1 MEEVRRQTV
10 KTEKFEMDCALFGSG
25 SRYLVIIPG
34 VSVKSVMLSAEAVA
48 AAYARFAEKY
58 TVCLFDRKRDIQ
70 SGYTVSDRADDT
82 AAAMR
87 ALGIADA
94 DVFGAS
100 QGGMIAQLLAAR
112 YPKLVR
118 RVALGST
125 ILWQNAMSRATFD
138 GWVALAD
145 AGEPRAL
152 NRDITKKVYSPAYID
167 RFKDAFAAL
176 EADATDAEMRRFSV
190 LARACRTFDA
200 HAEVEK
206 IACPV
211 LVLGT
216 WDDAVLSGEGSVE
229 IARRLRCPLVMYSG
243 YGHAVCDEAPDFL
256 EHLNRFFSE

>member
-1 MEEVRRQTV
+1 MAEVRRQTV

-25 SRYLVIIPG
+25 SRYMVIIPG

-48 AAYARFAEKY
+48 TAYARFAEKY
-58 TVCLFDRKRDIQ
+58 TICLLDRKRDIQ
-70 SGYTVSDRADDT
+70 SGYTVSDMADDT

-94 DVFGAS
+94 DVFGSS

-112 YPKLVR
+112 YPRLVR
-118 RVALGST
+118 RLALGST

-138 GWVALAD
+138 GWIALAD

-152 NRDITKKVYSPAYID
+152 NRDITGKVYSPAYIE
-167 RFKDAFAAL
+167 RFKDVFAAT
-176 EADATDAEMRRFSV
+176 EGDATEAEMRRFSV
-190 LARACRTFDA
+190 LARACRTFDG
-200 HAEVEK
+200 HLELDK

-216 WDDAVLSGEGSVE
+216 WDDAVLSGEASLE

-256 EHLNRFFSE
+256 EHLRRFFTD